1 MGRRRRRV
9 DRTDPAGAL
18 PEAIA
23 ALSRALP
30 AGPSPETFRR
40 AKFDRP
46 EAAPALWRLLFR
58 VLSQLRAGG
67 ARASPA
73 PEAQARWVKSEL
85 LSQGYPRQGL
95 TQLPEDGSRG
105 SRELLLALSW
115 LLAREPLPERLLVQT
130 RVQLGD
136 EMPVCECDI
145 LASRGL
151 PAPGA
156 EADGPVE
163 VRHLQWLMGKLRFRW
178 RTLMASQQEEC
189 ALLGKIHWY
198 TRGCHSDRRLG
209 HLSVAEAEL
218 LRDPESGQQLL
229 RRLESENARL
239 EAALEWRR
247 REVVFW
253 PWMDTVLGACPP
265 EAPQPTSVPRPC
277 ESGAE
282 ELERQLRALQEE
294 LRAAVEARWAA
305 WEARVGGQG
314 PEWSIAQQAAQEAVG
329 QELVALRQAWEQGS
343 ELLGQEQWRPRGG
356 CTSLTAPCPRAERH
370 RCRASSR
377 LALGPRVPRPGS
389 RRPTMVLPPPDRRH
403 VCLTTLVIMGS
414 MAVMDAYL
422 VEQNQGPRKIGVCII
437 VLVGDVCF
445 LLVLRYVAVWV
456 GAEVRTAKRGY
467 AMILW
472 FLYIFVLE
480 IKLYFI
486 FQNYKAVRRGAADP
500 VARKALTLL
509 LSVCVPG
516 LFLLLVALD
525 RMEYVRTFRKR
536 EDLRGRLFWVALDLL
551 DLLDMQANL
560 WEPPR
565 TGLPLWAE
573 GLTFF
578 YCYMLLLVLPCVA
591 LSEVSMQGEHIAPQK
606 MMLYPVLS
614 LATVNVVAV
623 LARAANMALFR
634 DSRVSAIFVGKNVV
648 ALATKACTFL
658 EYRRQVRDFPPPA
671 LALELQPPPS
681 QRNSVPPPP
690 PLHGPPG
697 RPHGPSPTRD
707 ALDT

>member
-1 MGRRRRRV
+1 MPPHRAEEIALKHWGPRSLGRGRGRVPARATIGRRRSKGDTGGVIGRGDWAAAAARVPTEACAGSMGRRRRR
-9 DRTDPAGAL
+9 RGDPEDAAGAL

-23 ALSRALP
+23 ALSRTLP

-46 EAAPALWRLLFR
+46 EAAPALWRLLLR
-58 VLSQLRAGG
+58 VLSPLPVDG
-67 ARASPA
+67 ARTPLA
-73 PEAQARWVKSEL
+73 PEAEARAVRLALRSR
-85 LSQGYPRQGL
+85 GYPRWTL
-95 TQLPEDGSRG
+95 AQLPDDGAHG
-105 SRELLLALSW
+105 SRELLLALAW
-115 LLAREPLPERLLVQT
+115 LLARGPLLEQLLVQT
-130 RVQLGD
+130 RVRLGD
-136 EMPVCECDI
+136 EMPVCECKA
-145 LASRGL
+145 LASPGWS
-151 PAPGA
+151 APRV
-156 EADGPVE
+156 EADSGVD
-163 VRHLQWLMGKLRFRW
+163 VRHLQWLMGKLQFRW
-178 RTLMASQQEEC
+178 RNLM
-189 ALLGKIHWY
+189 IHLY
-198 TRGCHSDRRLG
+198 TSGCHGDHSLG
-209 HLSVAEAEL
+209 HLSVAETEL
-218 LRDPESGQQLL
+218 LRD
-229 RRLESENARL
+229 SEGGRQSPRML
-239 EAALEWRR
+239 H
-247 REVVFW
+247 
-253 PWMDTVLGACPP
+253 TVSM
-265 EAPQPTSVPRPC
+265 QPTGTRTIHPERRPVSLKSSSRLLCAAETLLWSAHRLPRGSQLPC
-277 ESGAE
+277 P
-282 ELERQLRALQEE
+282 ERA
-294 LRAAVEARWAA
+294 
-305 WEARVGGQG
+305 
-314 PEWSIAQQAAQEAVG
+314 
-329 QELVALRQAWEQGS
+329 
-343 ELLGQEQWRPRGG
+343 RPRGG
-356 CTSLTAPCPRAERH
+356 WTGPPSHARGLSAVDTGSRPASRGGRARTG
-370 RCRASSR
+370 R
-377 LALGPRVPRPGS
+377 G

-414 MAVMDAYL
+414 MAVMDSYL

-486 FQNYKAVRRGAADP
+486 FQNYKAARRGAADP

-551 DLLDMQANL
+551 DLLDMQASL

-578 YCYMLLLVLPCVA
+578 YCYTLLLVLPCVA

-671 LALELQPPPS
+671 LALELQPPPP

>member
-1 MGRRRRRV
+1 
-9 DRTDPAGAL
+9 
-18 PEAIA
+18 
-23 ALSRALP
+23 
-30 AGPSPETFRR
+30 
-40 AKFDRP
+40 
-46 EAAPALWRLLFR
+46 
-58 VLSQLRAGG
+58 
-67 ARASPA
+67 
-73 PEAQARWVKSEL
+73 
-85 LSQGYPRQGL
+85 
-95 TQLPEDGSRG
+95 
-105 SRELLLALSW
+105 
-115 LLAREPLPERLLVQT
+115 
-130 RVQLGD
+130 
-136 EMPVCECDI
+136 
-145 LASRGL
+145 
-151 PAPGA
+151 
-156 EADGPVE
+156 
-163 VRHLQWLMGKLRFRW
+163 
-178 RTLMASQQEEC
+178 
-189 ALLGKIHWY
+189 
-198 TRGCHSDRRLG
+198 
-209 HLSVAEAEL
+209 
-218 LRDPESGQQLL
+218 
-229 RRLESENARL
+229 
-239 EAALEWRR
+239 
-247 REVVFW
+247 
-253 PWMDTVLGACPP
+253 
-265 EAPQPTSVPRPC
+265 
-277 ESGAE
+277 
-282 ELERQLRALQEE
+282 
-294 LRAAVEARWAA
+294 
-305 WEARVGGQG
+305 
-314 PEWSIAQQAAQEAVG
+314 
-329 QELVALRQAWEQGS
+329 
-343 ELLGQEQWRPRGG
+343 
-356 CTSLTAPCPRAERH
+356 
-370 RCRASSR
+370 
-377 LALGPRVPRPGS
+377 
-389 RRPTMVLPPPDRRH
+389 MVLPPPDRRH

-486 FQNYKAVRRGAADP
+486 FQNYKAARRGAADP

-671 LALELQPPPS
+671 LALELQPPPP

-697 RPHGPSPTRD
+697 RPHGPSPTRE

>member
-1 MGRRRRRV
+1 
-9 DRTDPAGAL
+9 
-18 PEAIA
+18 
-23 ALSRALP
+23 
-30 AGPSPETFRR
+30 
-40 AKFDRP
+40 
-46 EAAPALWRLLFR
+46 
-58 VLSQLRAGG
+58 
-67 ARASPA
+67 
-73 PEAQARWVKSEL
+73 
-85 LSQGYPRQGL
+85 
-95 TQLPEDGSRG
+95 
-105 SRELLLALSW
+105 
-115 LLAREPLPERLLVQT
+115 
-130 RVQLGD
+130 
-136 EMPVCECDI
+136 
-145 LASRGL
+145 
-151 PAPGA
+151 
-156 EADGPVE
+156 
-163 VRHLQWLMGKLRFRW
+163 
-178 RTLMASQQEEC
+178 
-189 ALLGKIHWY
+189 
-198 TRGCHSDRRLG
+198 
-209 HLSVAEAEL
+209 
-218 LRDPESGQQLL
+218 
-229 RRLESENARL
+229 
-239 EAALEWRR
+239 
-247 REVVFW
+247 
-253 PWMDTVLGACPP
+253 
-265 EAPQPTSVPRPC
+265 
-277 ESGAE
+277 
-282 ELERQLRALQEE
+282 
-294 LRAAVEARWAA
+294 
-305 WEARVGGQG
+305 
-314 PEWSIAQQAAQEAVG
+314 
-329 QELVALRQAWEQGS
+329 
-343 ELLGQEQWRPRGG
+343 
-356 CTSLTAPCPRAERH
+356 
-370 RCRASSR
+370 
-377 LALGPRVPRPGS
+377 
-389 RRPTMVLPPPDRRH
+389 MVLPPPDRRH
-403 VCLTTLVIMGS
+403 VCLTTLVVVGS

-422 VEQNQGPRKIGVCII
+422 VEQSQGPRKIGVCII

-486 FQNYKAVRRGAADP
+486 FQNYKAARRSAADP

-606 MMLYPVLS
+606 MMLYPGLS

-671 LALELQPPPS
+671 LALELQPPAP
-681 QRNSVPPPP
+681 QRNSVPGRRGALRYVAAGARFAWDGVGAGSQRGQVRRVPEPRGPPGRFFISGILRTTDLSPCSASPPSVGAAVYGPEPEREGSHRRLLGAWQVAPSHRFSASPPALLRLYLGIFTFRPPP
-690 PLHGPPG
+690 PLSEGVARAPVIASCASRVAGALMLPVSLASPPG
-697 RPHGPSPTRD
+697 SPGKMSF
-707 ALDT
+707 AFVSGVP

>member
-1 MGRRRRRV
+1 
-9 DRTDPAGAL
+9 
-18 PEAIA
+18 
-23 ALSRALP
+23 
-30 AGPSPETFRR
+30 
-40 AKFDRP
+40 
-46 EAAPALWRLLFR
+46 
-58 VLSQLRAGG
+58 
-67 ARASPA
+67 
-73 PEAQARWVKSEL
+73 
-85 LSQGYPRQGL
+85 
-95 TQLPEDGSRG
+95 
-105 SRELLLALSW
+105 
-115 LLAREPLPERLLVQT
+115 
-130 RVQLGD
+130 
-136 EMPVCECDI
+136 
-145 LASRGL
+145 
-151 PAPGA
+151 
-156 EADGPVE
+156 
-163 VRHLQWLMGKLRFRW
+163 
-178 RTLMASQQEEC
+178 
-189 ALLGKIHWY
+189 
-198 TRGCHSDRRLG
+198 
-209 HLSVAEAEL
+209 
-218 LRDPESGQQLL
+218 
-229 RRLESENARL
+229 
-239 EAALEWRR
+239 
-247 REVVFW
+247 
-253 PWMDTVLGACPP
+253 
-265 EAPQPTSVPRPC
+265 
-277 ESGAE
+277 
-282 ELERQLRALQEE
+282 
-294 LRAAVEARWAA
+294 
-305 WEARVGGQG
+305 
-314 PEWSIAQQAAQEAVG
+314 
-329 QELVALRQAWEQGS
+329 
-343 ELLGQEQWRPRGG
+343 
-356 CTSLTAPCPRAERH
+356 
-370 RCRASSR
+370 
-377 LALGPRVPRPGS
+377 
-389 RRPTMVLPPPDRRH
+389 MVLPPPDRRH

-456 GAEVRTAKRGY
+456 GAEVRTARRGY

-480 IKLYFI
+480 IKLYFV
-486 FQNYKAVRRGAADP
+486 FQNYKASRRPAGHDP

-525 RMEYVRTFRKR
+525 RMDYVRTFRKR

-623 LARAANMALFR
+623 LARAANLALFR

-658 EYRRQVRDFPPPA
+658 EYRRQVRDFAPPA
-671 LALELQPPPS
+671 LALELQPPA
-681 QRNSVPPPP
+681 PPPP
-690 PLHGPPG
+690 PPQQQRNPGGPPPAPLHGPP
-697 RPHGPSPTRD
+697 RPRGTSPPRD

>member
-1 MGRRRRRV
+1 MWVQPRQITRAFRMRVAARRNHFRSISFQAV
-9 DRTDPAGAL
+9 AGMRSVPQVGPQRPL
-18 PEAIA
+18 EAH
-23 ALSRALP
+23 
-30 AGPSPETFRR
+30 
-40 AKFDRP
+40 
-46 EAAPALWRLLFR
+46 FR
-58 VLSQLRAGG
+58 VSGSPVQAA
-67 ARASPA
+67 ARAC
-73 PEAQARWVKSEL
+73 V
-85 LSQGYPRQGL
+85 QG
-95 TQLPEDGSRG
+95 
-105 SRELLLALSW
+105 
-115 LLAREPLPERLLVQT
+115 
-130 RVQLGD
+130 
-136 EMPVCECDI
+136 
-145 LASRGL
+145 GL
-151 PAPGA
+151 PHPAWGQHHA
-156 EADGPVE
+156 
-163 VRHLQWLMGKLRFRW
+163 
-178 RTLMASQQEEC
+178 QET
-189 ALLGKIHWY
+189 ARLGK
-198 TRGCHSDRRLG
+198 
-209 HLSVAEAEL
+209 
-218 LRDPESGQQLL
+218 
-229 RRLESENARL
+229 
-239 EAALEWRR
+239 AAVR
-247 REVVFW
+247 
-253 PWMDTVLGACPP
+253 PTSLGATRHHNQTC
-265 EAPQPTSVPRPC
+265 
-277 ESGAE
+277 
-282 ELERQLRALQEE
+282 L
-294 LRAAVEARWAA
+294 
-305 WEARVGGQG
+305 
-314 PEWSIAQQAAQEAVG
+314 WSFP
-329 QELVALRQAWEQGS
+329 GS
-343 ELLGQEQWRPRGG
+343 ELAGREQQRSPGKWTSPTPR
-356 CTSLTAPCPRAERH
+356 CAAPCRRAEH
-370 RCRASSR
+370 RGPLLFGTQQDLVPLHVGTARAR
-377 LALGPRVPRPGS
+377 AEPGPL
-389 RRPTMVLPPPDRRH
+389 TMVLPPPDRRH

-486 FQNYKAVRRGAADP
+486 FQNYKAARRGAADP

-690 PLHGPPG
+690 PLHGPPV

>member
-1 MGRRRRRV
+1 MRSVPQVGPQR
-9 DRTDPAGAL
+9 PL
-18 PEAIA
+18 EAQ
-23 ALSRALP
+23 
-30 AGPSPETFRR
+30 
-40 AKFDRP
+40 
-46 EAAPALWRLLFR
+46 FR
-58 VLSQLRAGG
+58 VSRSPMQAA
-67 ARASPA
+67 ARACVQGGLPHPAWGQHHAQETARLGKAAVPTSPGLGATRHHNQICFWFFPGSELAGRERQRSPGKWTSPA
-73 PEAQARWVKSEL
+73 P
-85 LSQGYPRQGL
+85 
-95 TQLPEDGSRG
+95 
-105 SRELLLALSW
+105 
-115 LLAREPLPERLLVQT
+115 
-130 RVQLGD
+130 
-136 EMPVCECDI
+136 C
-145 LASRGL
+145 
-151 PAPGA
+151 
-156 EADGPVE
+156 
-163 VRHLQWLMGKLRFRW
+163 
-178 RTLMASQQEEC
+178 C
-189 ALLGKIHWY
+189 A
-198 TRGCHSDRRLG
+198 
-209 HLSVAEAEL
+209 
-218 LRDPESGQQLL
+218 
-229 RRLESENARL
+229 
-239 EAALEWRR
+239 
-247 REVVFW
+247 
-253 PWMDTVLGACPP
+253 
-265 EAPQPTSVPRPC
+265 
-277 ESGAE
+277 
-282 ELERQLRALQEE
+282 
-294 LRAAVEARWAA
+294 
-305 WEARVGGQG
+305 
-314 PEWSIAQQAAQEAVG
+314 
-329 QELVALRQAWEQGS
+329 
-343 ELLGQEQWRPRGG
+343 
-356 CTSLTAPCPRAERH
+356 APCRRAEH
-370 RCRASSR
+370 RGPLLFGTLQDLVPLCVGTARAR
-377 LALGPRVPRPGS
+377 AEPGPL
-389 RRPTMVLPPPDRRH
+389 TMVLPPPDRRH

-486 FQNYKAVRRGAADP
+486 FQNYKAARRGAADP

-658 EYRRQVRDFPPPA
+658 EYRRQCLMSNLET
-671 LALELQPPPS
+671 LALSSTLPRRCSPPTGL
-681 QRNSVPPPP
+681 REW
-690 PLHGPPG
+690 
-697 RPHGPSPTRD
+697 RPMVCRAVTLYIWRWFHQFLSW
-707 ALDT
+707 